1 MSIIFIRQNES
12 RSFVGIDYGRVEM
25 LFSVIGRLAALV
37 RSNPKVSLGR
47 WGYHW
52 DTYKDIQKYY
62 D

>member
-1 MSIIFIRQNES
+1 MIYRLLS
-12 RSFVGIDYGRVEM
+12 RI
-25 LFSVIGRLAALV
+25 LFYRTKPGVLV
-37 RSNPKVSLGR
+37 LGR

>member
-1 MSIIFIRQNES
+1 M
-12 RSFVGIDYGRVEM
+12 GIDYGYVDM
-25 LFSVIGRLAALV
+25 LFSMISRLAALV